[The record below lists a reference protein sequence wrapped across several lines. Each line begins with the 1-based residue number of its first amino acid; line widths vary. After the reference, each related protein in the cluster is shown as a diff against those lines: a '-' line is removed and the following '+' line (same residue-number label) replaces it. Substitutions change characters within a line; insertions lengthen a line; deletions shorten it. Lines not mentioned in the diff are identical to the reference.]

1 MGISLSK
8 KLVTRLLAGI
18 VLVVAA
24 VIGYLFLTSQAPSM
38 SIEDRIRRIE
48 NGLMKEWG
56 DPPWQKMELTE
67 RMEHHNVPGV
77 SIAVINNY
85 EIEWVKAYGVLEAGK
100 DDPVTPHT
108 LFQAASISKP
118 VSSTAT
124 MHYVDEGLLNL
135 DEPVN
140 NKLVLWKIPENE
152 FTALEDVTLR
162 HLLSH
167 SAGFPTMN
175 LYGYREGEPIPTL
188 LQILDGVSPST
199 TPPIRVQAV
208 PGAGYTYANGGFIVL
223 QQLLTDATGKPFA
236 DLMQEIVL
244 DPIGMD
250 SSTFEQPLR
259 GTLRDE
265 AAIGHGIDGTPMEE
279 KWRVFPEQA
288 AGGLWTTPSDLARF
302 AIEIM
307 LSKRGQSH
315 GILSQDIVAQ
325 MLTPQIG
332 GAGLGFG
339 LGDDGGDRIYFM
351 HKGAN
356 EGFKCVLVGYYERGQ
371 GVVIMTNSEN
381 GDALYEELLKSIS
394 IEYEWVEKGIGIQ
407 EAFIIV
413 GAIVI
418 AICLFLLWRIRR
430 T

>member
-1 MGISLSK
+1 
-8 KLVTRLLAGI
+8 
-18 VLVVAA
+18 
-24 VIGYLFLTSQAPSM
+24 
-38 SIEDRIRRIE
+38 
-48 NGLMKEWG
+48 
-56 DPPWQKMELTE
+56 
-67 RMEHHNVPGV
+67 MEHHNVPGV
-77 SIAVINNY
+77 SVAVINNY

-118 VSSTAT
+118 VSSTAAL
-124 MHYVDEGLLNL
+124 HYVDEGLLNL

-188 LQILDGVSPST
+188 LQILEGVNPST

-208 PGAGYTYANGGFIVL
+208 PGAGYTYANSGFIVL

-250 SSTFEQPLR
+250 SSTFGQPLR

-394 IEYEWVEKGIGIQ
+394 IEYGWVEKGIGIQ